1 MADKTKIDWADAT
14 WNPVTGCEHGC
25 EYCYARRMAKRYSYE
40 GQTLDAPCELQRVW
54 IEDRKGLEPGLHVLR
69 YAVQLKDNGR
79 IVPYPFGFAPTFH
92 RYRLDIPARWKRPRT
107 IFVCSM
113 ADLFGAWVPEEW
125 IKAVFDA
132 CEKAPQHRYLFLT
145 KNPGRYI
152 ELAKK
157 DMLPRQHWYGYSAT
171 KENQLWRFHH
181 ADDCPCINLFVS
193 VEPIL
198 EPIRPGFST
207 HVPADWVI
215 IGAETGNREGKVVP
229 EKKWIMD
236 IAEECSYSGRP
247 IFMKSSIQDL
257 MGADFRQEYPW
268 KEAGT

>member
-1 MADKTKIDWADAT
+1 MADNTKIDWCDAS

-145 KNPGRYI
+145 KNPRRYI
-152 ELAKK
+152 DLADKGL
-157 DMLPRQHWYGYSAT
+157 LPMDSNFWYGST
-171 KENQLWRFHH
+171 VTTPEKEFFFCKGIHT
-181 ADDCPCINLFVS
+181 FVS
-193 VEPIL
+193 IEPIL
-198 EPIRPGFST
+198 EPFTELGRTDCF
-207 HVPADWVI
+207 VDWVI
-215 IGAETGNREGKVVP
+215 VGAETGNRKDKVIP
-229 EKKWIMD
+229 EKAWID
-236 IAEECSYSGRP
+236 ELAGQCSRVGVP
-247 IFMKSSIQDL
+247 IFMKSSIEDL
-257 MGADFRQEYPW
+257 MGGDFRQEYPW
-268 KEAGT
+268 EEAGT

>member
-14 WNPVTGCEHGC
+14 WNPVTGCLHGC
-25 EYCYARRMAKRYSYE
+25 EYCYARRISRRYCSNEHGHE
-40 GQTLDAPCELQRVW
+40 GVAAPCTGDCKFCSELDG
-54 IEDRKGLEPGLHVLR
+54 IEFLGDKVRWNHDPS
-69 YAVQLKDNGR
+69 AV
-79 IVPYPFGFAPTFH
+79 YPFGFWPTFH
-92 RYRLDIPARWKRPRT
+92 PHRLDIPARWKRPRT

-181 ADDCPCINLFVS
+181 ADGCPCINLFVS

-215 IGAETGNREGKVVP
+215 IGAETGNRKGKIVP